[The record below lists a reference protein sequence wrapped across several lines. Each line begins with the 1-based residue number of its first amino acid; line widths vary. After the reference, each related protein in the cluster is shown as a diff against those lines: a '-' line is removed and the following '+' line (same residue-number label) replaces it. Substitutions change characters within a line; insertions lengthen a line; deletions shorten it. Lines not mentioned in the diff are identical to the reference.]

1 MGNPVCKGYLGY
13 ENKLMMLW
21 AYFMMFHD
29 VLGVSN
35 EGAGVKDSLL
45 RVLLLVLN

>member
-13 ENKLMMLW
+13 ENKLMMFW
-21 AYFMMFHD
+21 ANFMMFHD
-29 VLGVSN
+29 VLTGVSN

-45 RVLLLVLN
+45 LLVLN